1 MAHGHSKGPQPYSV
15 VAEYQSPE
23 ELIEALNQA
32 REAGYTKLDAYT
44 PFPVHGLSDA
54 IGFREEKV
62 PWVVAI
68 AGFVGAVSGLAL
80 QSYVSLV
87 DYPMNVGGKPLFS
100 LPAFFP
106 VTFECTILFASFGA
120 VLSMF
125 GLNGLPKPY
134 DPIFDAPNFER
145 ASQDRF
151 FLSVEAT
158 DPQYNADEIAKLLK
172 ATPALNVAEVL
183 A

>member
-1 MAHGHSKGPQPYSV
+1 MAHGHSHGPKPYSV
-15 VAEYQSPE
+15 VAEFESPE

-32 REAGYTKLDAYT
+32 RAAGYTKLDAYT

-54 IGFREEKV
+54 IGFQEEKV

-68 AGFVGAVSGLAL
+68 AGLVGALSGLAL
-80 QSYVSLV
+80 QTYVSMI

-172 ATPALNVAEVL
+172 TTTALNVAEVL